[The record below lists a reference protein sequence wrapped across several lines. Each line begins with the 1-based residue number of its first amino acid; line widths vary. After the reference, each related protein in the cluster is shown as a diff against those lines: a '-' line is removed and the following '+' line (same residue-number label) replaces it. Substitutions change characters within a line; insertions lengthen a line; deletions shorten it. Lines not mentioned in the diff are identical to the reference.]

1 MTSQLNSAQTA
12 TDAAVD
18 DTTTEGQAQE
28 RVYTQQ
34 EFDAAMAKMRTAVER
49 RAIKPYQDLGS
60 PEELR
65 ALKAAWENQAQ
76 SQNTSQDRTQALEHN
91 LKEIVSKKDAEIA
104 RRDQLIAQ
112 YRVDVPLTEAA
123 ARYRSVNPDQVK
135 ALLRERVRV
144 NADGEVEVVD
154 EQGRVRYSDN
164 GDLMGVDQLVK
175 SFLDTN
181 PHFVQATPA
190 TTNSRTSIGLQASSQ
205 IDVGQLDMKNPA
217 HRKLYA
223 EHKRQQ
229 GLRP

>member
-1 MTSQLNSAQTA
+1 MTSQVNSAQTA

-18 DTTTEGQAQE
+18 DTATEGQAQE
-28 RVYTQQ
+28 RVYTQA

-49 RAIKPYQDLGS
+49 RAVKPYQDLGS

-65 ALKAAWENQAQ
+65 ALKSAWEQQSTAQ
-76 SQNTSQDRTQALEHN
+76 PKADKPNDFDQV

-104 RRDQLIAQ
+104 RRDQMIAQ
-112 YRVDVPLTEAA
+112 YRVDQPLTEAA

-144 NADGEVEVVD
+144 NTDGEVEVLD
-154 EQGRVRYSDN
+154 EHGRVRYNDN
-164 GDLMGVDQLVK
+164 GDLMNVDQLVK
-175 SFLDTN
+175 SWLDSN
-181 PHFVQATPA
+181 PHFVQPTPA
-190 TTNSRTSIGLQASSQ
+190 TSNSRSSIGLQATSQ